1 MKRREARECAFS
13 LLFQIDFWN
22 EDEIE
27 NQIELYFDDYPEQI
41 DEMSLKFIKDEAL
54 GAYAKKT
61 IIDKAIGEYSK
72 DWAISRMAKVDL
84 AILRLATY
92 EIFYDS
98 SIPAVVSVN
107 EAIELAKKY
116 GNDSSPSFINGILGK
131 VVEKSLGESYE
142 Q

>member
-27 NQIELYFDDYPEQI
+27 NQVELYFEDYPEQI
-41 DEMSLKFIKDEAL
+41 DEMNLKFIKEEAL
-54 GAYAKKT
+54 GAYTKKS

-72 DWAISRMAKVDL
+72 DWAVSRIARVDL

-92 EIFYDS
+92 EIFYNS
-98 SIPAVVSVN
+98 SIPAGVSVN

-116 GNDSSPSFINGILGK
+116 GSDSSPSFINGILGK
-131 VVEKSLGESYE
+131 VVDKSLGGNYE
-142 Q
+142 

>member
-27 NQIELYFDDYPEQI
+27 NQIELYFEDYPEQI
-41 DEMSLKFIKDEAL
+41 DEANLKFIKDEAL
-54 GAYAKKT
+54 GAYDKKA

-72 DWAISRMAKVDL
+72 DWSVSRMAKVDL

-92 EIFYDS
+92 EIFYNS

-131 VVEKSLGESYE
+131 VIEKSLGENYE
-142 Q
+142 